1 MFVYFTLFSLSG
13 STPSVSSCSSRSLS
27 LSGSRG
33 SLSASSR
40 GSGSL
45 NSLNYPD
52 MSHSGGSEMLNLRE
66 LHQRVTDMLQTMPRD
81 VTAAFPPMYGV
92 RTSGVPTSYTPTS
105 GRATHP
111 SASNSSQVSL
121 SSHSPPISPSTSDRS
136 PTQSPAT
143 APVVATE
150 GESTAVLD
158 GTELER
164 SSLTQVSFIQP
175 SPFCIKKVAV
185 TCFVTSLRKG
195 PFSFRSKENGDVCM
209 QTASRWKV
217 SLCSSFLK
225 LQSIPNRSLTLILFR
240 SCTPSFLAPFLVFVV
255 FISGW
260 RDTSSTAN
268 SSPNHRGQIH
278 RIYQRHSL
286 YPLVSHHEGNSG
298 TSAGTLRSVFIP
310 HGVSTRYGCT
320 VGWIGSSRQ
329 RGLRRIPRKPQ
340 GLPEQRW
347 LEIKKRLWW
356 RFNGNV
362 AG

>member
-1 MFVYFTLFSLSG
+1 MFYGCQAFHWWLFNLWFVYFTLFSLSG

-40 GSGSL
+40 GSL

-81 VTAAFPPMYGV
+81 ATAAFPPMYGV

-121 SSHSPPISPSTSDRS
+121 SSRDSMSLSSHSPPISPSTSDRS

-143 APVVATE
+143 AGVVATE

-164 SSLTQVSFIQP
+164 SSLTQVSFILP
-175 SPFCIKKVAV
+175 SPFCMKKVAV
-185 TCFVTSLRKG
+185 TCFVTSLRK
-195 PFSFRSKENGDVCM
+195 
-209 QTASRWKV
+209 
-217 SLCSSFLK
+217 
-225 LQSIPNRSLTLILFR
+225 RSLLLSKQGKWRRLHADGQLSESVSVFLLLKTSVYPQPLFDTLLFR
-240 SCTPSFLAPFLVFVV
+240 SCTPSFLTPFLFFVV

-268 SSPNHRGQIH
+268 SSPNHRVQIQ
-278 RIYQRHSL
+278 RIYQCHSL
-286 YPLVSHHEGNSG
+286 YPVVSYHGGNSS
-298 TSAGTLRSVFIP
+298 TSAGTLRSVFTP
-310 HGVSTRYGCT
+310 HGVSTRYGCAI
-320 VGWIGSSRQ
+320 GWISSS
-329 RGLRRIPRKPQ
+329 
-340 GLPEQRW
+340 W
-347 LEIKKRLWW
+347 
-356 RFNGNV
+356 
-362 AG
+362 

>member
-81 VTAAFPPMYGV
+81 AAAAFPPMYGV

-111 SASNSSQVSL
+111 SASNSSQVSLSSRDSMSL

-175 SPFCIKKVAV
+175 SPFCIKKIAV

-195 PFSFRSKENGDVCM
+195 PFSFRSKENGDVSM
-209 QTASRWKV
+209 QTASRRKV
-217 SLCSSFLK
+217 SVCSSFLK
-225 LQSIPNRSLTLILFR
+225 LHSIPNRSLTLYF
-240 SCTPSFLAPFLVFVV
+240 FVLALLL
-255 FISGW
+255 S
-260 RDTSSTAN
+260 
-268 SSPNHRGQIH
+268 
-278 RIYQRHSL
+278 
-286 YPLVSHHEGNSG
+286 
-298 TSAGTLRSVFIP
+298 
-310 HGVSTRYGCT
+310 
-320 VGWIGSSRQ
+320 
-329 RGLRRIPRKPQ
+329 
-340 GLPEQRW
+340 
-347 LEIKKRLWW
+347 
-356 RFNGNV
+356 
-362 AG
+362 

>member
-1 MFVYFTLFSLSG
+1 MFYGCQVFYWWLFNLWFVYFTIFSLSG

-40 GSGSL
+40 GSL

-81 VTAAFPPMYGV
+81 ATAAFPPMYGV

-121 SSHSPPISPSTSDRS
+121 SSRDSMSLSSHSPPISPSTSDRS

-143 APVVATE
+143 ARVVATE

-164 SSLTQVSFIQP
+164 SSLPQVSFIQP
-175 SPFCIKKVAV
+175 SPFCMKKVAV
-185 TCFVTSLRKG
+185 TWFVTFLRKG
-195 PFSFRSKENGDVCM
+195 RFSFRSKENGDVCM
-209 QTASRWKV
+209 QTASRQKV
-217 SLCSSFLK
+217 SLCSSFLE
-225 LQSIPNRSLTLILFR
+225 LQCIPKPLFDTILFR
-240 SCTPSFLAPFLVFVV
+240 SCTPSFLTPFLFFVV

-268 SSPNHRGQIH
+268 SSPNHRVQIQ

-286 YPLVSHHEGNSG
+286 YPLVSHHGGNSG
-298 TSAGTLRSVFIP
+298 TSAGTLRSVFTP
-310 HGVSTRYGCT
+310 HGVSTRYGCP
-320 VGWIGSSRQ
+320 VRWIGSSR
-329 RGLRRIPRKPQ
+329 
-340 GLPEQRW
+340 
-347 LEIKKRLWW
+347 
-356 RFNGNV
+356 
-362 AG
+362 